1 MSAAGRCAAQDK
13 KAASPLISG
22 RLPRSR
28 PGDAPREG
36 TGPPLQRQ
44 ACGDGPA
51 GRARAPEPLRPL
63 RQETGAGASLP
74 RTGRGASGDH
84 RAPRTS
90 GRQETK

>member
-51 GRARAPEPLRPL
+51 GP
-63 RQETGAGASLP
+63 GSSAGASTAPQAGNRGRRQPAPP
-74 RTGRGASGDH
+74 RAR
-84 RAPRTS
+84 RVR
-90 GRQETK
+90 